1 MVLEILFTIFQLL
14 DFFLLSRVMK
24 ENEDE
29 ENKNE
34 DKKTI

>member
-1 MVLEILFTIFQLL
+1 MLFTIFQLL